1 MKIAIMGGWN
11 TDSGA
16 SYHSEM
22 IGRAFIEQGHQL
34 KVFTFYEDSFHGTS
48 ITGEN
53 EDYVTRCIT
62 TSNAKP
68 PRLNPVPFLI
78 EEYDYFIVEDL
89 GMLPKDLLG
98 KIFHRIRKKAKTI
111 NVVHDGVLAK
121 DPSFY
126 QFDWDAIV
134 SFDSRYMNFLKK
146 AYDKD
151 KIHMIPYPAH
161 NMQTGDKKAAREKLG
176 LPQDKKIVL
185 TFGPA
190 SQLVAPLIPAIS
202 SLKNDYPLHVLG
214 ITNHAKALKLFKAF
228 KQSGIARALK
238 LLKVFKQSS
247 IADIEIR
254 VDAPDINKLYEYL
267 QAVDVLVVNK
277 PSVGRVVLSSTIFQC
292 LGSGCPIVALASDF
306 TVMFGD
312 AIISFTSTKELVSGI
327 KSVFDKDKRYEVI
340 NKGREKFI
348 KENSATAVA
357 GKFIE
362 LFKKLTG

>member
-48 ITGEN
+48 STGEN

-68 PRLNPVPFLI
+68 PRLNPVPFLT

-111 NVVHDGVLAK
+111 NVVHDGKLAE

-126 QFDWDAIV
+126 QFDWDAVV
-134 SFDSRYMNFLKK
+134 SFDERYINFLKK
-146 AYDKD
+146 GYNHD

-161 NMQTGDKKAAREKLG
+161 NLKTGDKQAAREILG
-176 LPQDKKIVL
+176 LPQDKIIIL

-190 SQLVAPLIPAIS
+190 SLLAAPLIPSIS
-202 SLKNDYPLHVLG
+202 TLKNDYPLYILG
-214 ITNHAKALKLFKAF
+214 ITNHQEALNMLRSF
-228 KQSGIARALK
+228 KQSGI
-238 LLKVFKQSS
+238 V
-247 IADIEIR
+247 DMEIR
-254 VDAPDINKLYEYL
+254 EEAPDINKLYEYL
-267 QAVDVLVVNK
+267 HAVDALMVNK
-277 PSVGRVVLSSTIFQC
+277 SNIGHVVVSSTIYQC
-292 LGSGCPIVALASDF
+292 LGSGCPIIALESDF
-306 TVMFGD
+306 TFRFND
-312 AIISFTSTKELVSGI
+312 AIINFTNMEELVSGLKSIFDEDERYKAI
-327 KSVFDKDKRYEVI
+327 K
-340 NKGREKFI
+340 KGREEFI

-357 GKFIE
+357 NMFIE
-362 LFKKLTG
+362 LFENLK

>member
-22 IGRAFIEQGHQL
+22 IGRAFVCQGHHL
-34 KVFTFYEDSFHGTS
+34 EVFTFLKESFHGTN
-48 ITGEN
+48 IIGED
-53 EDYVTRCIT
+53 EPYVTRCIT
-62 TSNAKP
+62 TSNAKSP
-68 PRLNPVPFLI
+68 QLDPVPFLI
-78 EEYDYFIVEDL
+78 SEYDYFIVEDL

-98 KIFHRIRKKAKTI
+98 KIFHRISKKAKTI
-111 NVVHDGVLAK
+111 SVIHDGELAK

-126 QFDWDAIV
+126 QFDWDAVIA
-134 SFDSRYMNFLKK
+134 FDERYRNFLKK
-146 AYDKD
+146 TCDEN

-161 NMQTGDKKAAREKLG
+161 DMQTGDKQAARKKLG
-176 LPQDKKIVL
+176 LPKEKKIVL

-190 SQLVAPLIPAIS
+190 SYAASLLIPAIAP
-202 SLKNDYPLHVLG
+202 LKNDYPLYVLG
-214 ITNHAKALKLFKAF
+214 VTNQGRALEMLKAF
-228 KQSGIARALK
+228 KQSGI
-238 LLKVFKQSS
+238 V
-247 IADIEIR
+247 DMEIR
-254 VDAPDINKLYEYL
+254 VEAPDINKLYEYL

-277 PSVGRVVLSSTIFQC
+277 PNVGRVVLSSTIFQC

-312 AIISFTSTKELVSGI
+312 AIISFTNTEELVSGI

-340 NKGREKFI
+340 NREREKFI

-362 LFKKLTG
+362 LFKELK

>member
-68 PRLNPVPFLI
+68 PRLNPVPFLT

-111 NVVHDGVLAK
+111 NVVHDGVLAE

-176 LPQDKKIVL
+176 LPQDKKIVF

-190 SQLVAPLIPAIS
+190 SQMAASLIPAIS
-202 SLKNDYPLHVLG
+202 SLKNDYPLHILG
-214 ITNHAKALKLFKAF
+214 LTNH
-228 KQSGIARALK
+228 GRALK
-238 LLKVFKQSS
+238 LLETFKQSG

-277 PSVGRVVLSSTIFQC
+277 PNVGRVVLSSTIFQC

-312 AIISFTSTKELVSGI
+312 AIISFTSTEELVSGI
-327 KSVFDKDKRYEVI
+327 KSVFDKDKRYEVM
-340 NKGREKFI
+340 NKGRGKFI

>member
-34 KVFTFYEDSFHGTS
+34 KVFSFYEDSFHGTN

-62 TSNAKP
+62 TSNAKL
-68 PRLNPVPFLI
+68 PRLDPVPFLT

-98 KIFHRIRKKAKTI
+98 KIFHRIKKQAKTI
-111 NVVHDGVLAK
+111 NVVHDGKLAE

-134 SFDSRYMNFLKK
+134 SFDGRYINFLKK
-146 AYDKD
+146 AYDHD

-161 NMQTGDKKAAREKLG
+161 NMQTGDKQAAREKLG
-176 LPQDKKIVL
+176 LPQDKKIVF

-190 SQLVAPLIPAIS
+190 ARLAAPLIPGIS
-202 SLKNDYPLHVLG
+202 SLKNDYPLYILG
-214 ITNHAKALKLFKAF
+214 VTNNRGSLEMLEAF
-228 KQSGIARALK
+228 KQSGI
-238 LLKVFKQSS
+238 
-247 IADIEIR
+247 IDMEIR
-254 VDAPDINKLYEYL
+254 VEAPDIDKLYEYL
-267 QAVDVLVVNK
+267 HAVDLLVVNK
-277 PSVGRVVLSSTIFQC
+277 PNIGHVVLSSTIFQC

-312 AIISFTSTKELVSGI
+312 AIISFANTEELVSGI
-327 KSVFDKDKRYEVI
+327 KSIFDEDEQYEII
-340 NKGREKFI
+340 NKGRERFI

-357 GKFIE
+357 SKFIE
-362 LFKKLTG
+362 LFENFK

>member
-53 EDYVTRCIT
+53 EDYVTRCMT

-68 PRLNPVPFLI
+68 PRLNPVPFLT

-134 SFDSRYMNFLKK
+134 SFDSRYTNFLKK

-176 LPQDKKIVL
+176 LPQDKKIVF

-190 SQLVAPLIPAIS
+190 SRLVAPLIPAIS
-202 SLKNDYPLHVLG
+202 SLKNDYPLHILG
-214 ITNHAKALKLFKAF
+214 LTNH
-228 KQSGIARALK
+228 SRALK
-238 LLKVFKQSS
+238 LLKAFKQNG

-277 PSVGRVVLSSTIFQC
+277 PSVGWAVLSSTIFQC

-312 AIISFTSTKELVSGI
+312 AIISFTSAEELVSGI

-362 LFKKLTG
+362 LFKKLID